1 MPEDRVLEFHNFRL
15 DVSARSLTRDGELV
29 PLPPKIVE
37 TLILLAEN
45 PGKTILKD
53 ELMEKVWPGTFVE
66 EGSLARNISILRK
79 ALGDSSDDQQWIKTV
94 PKRGYCFV
102 APVSAH

>member
-29 PLPPKIVE
+29 PLAPKIVE

-45 PGKTILKD
+45 PGKTILKERLWATAATINSGSRPFQNGD
-53 ELMEKVWPGTFVE
+53 IASSRRCRLPLKV
-66 EGSLARNISILRK
+66 LK
-79 ALGDSSDDQQWIKTV
+79 
-94 PKRGYCFV
+94 
-102 APVSAH
+102 